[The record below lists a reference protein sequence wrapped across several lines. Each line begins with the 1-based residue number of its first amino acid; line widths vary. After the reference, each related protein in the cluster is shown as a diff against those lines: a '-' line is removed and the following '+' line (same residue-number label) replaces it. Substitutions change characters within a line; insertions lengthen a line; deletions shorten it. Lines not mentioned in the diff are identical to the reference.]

1 MAYGDKMSGVLTPPD
16 PLDVALRP
24 PEDENEEDRSARL
37 SAEEDARKVSEM
49 IDEELKAQERAEKRG
64 PKPIKVLLLGQS
76 ESGKSTTLKNFQLMN
91 SPKAFRAE
99 RASWRAVIHLN
110 VVRSIH
116 NILEAMAE
124 AQNAQAQPSTPTGGR
139 PSRSRTPSDSSTRV
153 YPPLTAEHLKLKMRL
168 SPLLQV
174 EQALI
179 RKLTP
184 PGSAEFE
191 ATHLAQASNVSYLE
205 RIRQKEVAV
214 NSLFAWKGVFG
225 RLLSDS
231 RDADS
236 GDGIDWNDPQAS
248 SEVVSLT
255 IALLMRQWQD
265 PGRIIHACGEDMI
278 RLWNDET
285 IRSLLQIQGI
295 RLEDR
300 PGFFLDSLERVTSP
314 RYVPT
319 DEDILRARLKTL
331 GITEYRFSIKEG
343 TLGGITRDWRIY
355 DVGGHRSLRAA
366 WAPYFDDMNAIL
378 FLAPISCFDQTLE
391 EDPTVN
397 RLEDSVV
404 LWKTI
409 VSNPLL
415 AKTSIVLF
423 LNKVDIFK
431 AKLEAGIK
439 LSKYIVSYG
448 NRTNDFDST
457 SIYLKR
463 KFAQIHKER
472 SPEPR
477 MFYCHFTTVT
487 DTKSTQHILADVQDT
502 VVVRS
507 LKDSSLI
514 S

>member
-1 MAYGDKMSGVLTPPD
+1 MAYVDKISGIMTPRTHESD
-16 PLDVALRP
+16 
-24 PEDENEEDRSARL
+24 EDRRARL
-37 SAEEDARKVSEM
+37 SAEEEAKRLSDM
-49 IDEELKAQERAEKRG
+49 IDEELRAQERAEKKG
-64 PKPIKVLLLGQS
+64 PKPIKILLL
-76 ESGKSTTLKNFQLMN
+76 GKSTTLKNFQLMN

-110 VVRSIH
+110 VVRSIRI
-116 NILEAMAE
+116 ILDVMTE
-124 AQNAQAQPSTPTGGR
+124 AQSAQAQPHSPNGAR
-139 PSRSRTPSDSSTRV
+139 PSSSRSPSESSTRI
-153 YPPLTAEHLKLKMRL
+153 YPPLTADHLKLKMRL

-174 EQALI
+174 EKALI

-191 ATHLAQASNVSYLE
+191 ATHLAQASNVSYME
-205 RIRQKEVAV
+205 RLRQKEVAI

-225 RLLSDS
+225 RLMLDGRDS
-231 RDADS
+231 VESRE
-236 GDGIDWNDPQAS
+236 GIDWDDP
-248 SEVVSLT
+248 
-255 IALLMRQWQD
+255 
-265 PGRIIHACGEDMI
+265 EDMI
-278 RLWNDET
+278 RLWNDDT
-285 IRSLLQIQGI
+285 IRALLQVQGV
-295 RLEDR
+295 RLEDQ

-331 GITEYRFSIKEG
+331 GVTEYRFAIKEG
-343 TLGGITRDWRIY
+343 TIGGITRDWRVF
-355 DVGGHRSLRAA
+355 DVGGHRSLVSVALPSLTA

-378 FLAPISCFDQTLE
+378 FLAPISCFDQMLE
-391 EDPTVN
+391 EDSTVN
-397 RLEDSVV
+397 RLEDSVL

-439 LSKYIVSYG
+439 LSKFILSYG
-448 NRTNDFDST
+448 DRSNDYEST
-457 SIYLKR
+457 STYLKR
-463 KFAQIHKER
+463 KFAQIHKDR

-487 DTKSTQHILADVQDT
+487 VSRSLLSFSHLVSPCRYFQDTKSTQHILTDEGLRL
-502 VVVRS
+502 VVTGI
-507 LKDSSLI
+507 I
-514 S
+514 SVE

>member
-1 MAYGDKMSGVLTPPD
+1 MSGFATPPD

-24 PEDENEEDRSARL
+24 PDDESDEDRVARL
-37 SAEEDARKVSEM
+37 SAEEEAKKVSDM
-49 IDEELKAQERAEKRG
+49 IDEELKAQDRAERKG
-64 PKPIKVLLLGQS
+64 PKPIKILLLGESIVDDPQS
-76 ESGKSTTLKNFQLMN
+76 LSLISAKCELTSLQ
-91 SPKAFRAE
+91 AFRAE

-110 VVRSIH
+110 VVRSIRI
-116 NILEAMAE
+116 ILEAIAE
-124 AQNAQAQPSTPTGGR
+124 AQTAQGQPLTPSGPRTPR
-139 PSRSRTPSDSSTRV
+139 NRTPSDASTRT

-191 ATHLAQASNVSYLE
+191 ATHLAQASNVSYME
-205 RIRQKEVAV
+205 RMRQKEVAV
-214 NSLFAWKGVFG
+214 NSMFAWKGVFG
-225 RLLSDS
+225 RLLSEG
-231 RDADS
+231 RDS
-236 GDGIDWNDPQAS
+236 GESHDGIDWGDP
-248 SEVVSLT
+248 E
-255 IALLMRQWQD
+255 D
-265 PGRIIHACGEDMI
+265 PGRIIYACGEDMI
-278 RLWNDET
+278 RLWNDDT
-285 IRSLLQIQGI
+285 IRVLLQAQGI

-331 GITEYRFSIKEG
+331 GVTEYRFSIKEG
-343 TLGGITRDWRIY
+343 TVGGVSRDWRIF
-355 DVGGHRSLRAA
+355 DVGGHRSLVTA

-378 FLAPISCFDQTLE
+378 FLAPISCFDQMLE
-391 EDPTVN
+391 EDATVN
-397 RLEDSVV
+397 RLEDSVL
-404 LWKTI
+404 LWKLI

-415 AKTSIVLF
+415 VQTSIVLF
-423 LNKVDIFK
+423 LNKIDIFK
-431 AKLEAGIK
+431 AKLEAGIR

-448 NRTNDFDST
+448 NRPNDYEST
-457 SIYLKR
+457 STYLKR
-463 KFAQIHKER
+463 KFAQIHKEK

-502 VVVRS
+502 VVVRN

>member
-1 MAYGDKMSGVLTPPD
+1 MAYGDKMSGLATPPD
-16 PLDVALRP
+16 PLDLALRP
-24 PEDENEEDRSARL
+24 PENESDEDRKARL
-37 SAEEDARKVSEM
+37 SAEEEAKKVSDM

-64 PKPIKVLLLGQS
+64 VKPIKILLLDREQ
-76 ESGKSTTLKNFQLMN
+76 
-91 SPKAFRAE
+91 AFRAE

-110 VVRSIH
+110 VVRSVRI
-116 NILEAMAE
+116 ILDAMTE
-124 AQNAQAQPSTPTGGR
+124 AQTAQAQPFTPSSPR
-139 PSRSRTPSDSSTRV
+139 PSSGRTPSDASTRTH
-153 YPPLTAEHLKLKMRL
+153 PPLTADHLKLKMRL

-174 EQALI
+174 EQALV

-191 ATHLAQASNVSYLE
+191 ATHLAQASNVGYVE
-205 RIRQKEVAV
+205 RLRQKEVAV

-225 RLLSDS
+225 RLMSDNRES
-231 RDADS
+231 VD
-236 GDGIDWNDPQAS
+236 IDWDDP
-248 SEVVSLT
+248 E
-255 IALLMRQWQD
+255 D
-265 PGRIIHACGEDMI
+265 PGRVIYACGEDMVK
-278 RLWNDET
+278 LWNDDT
-285 IRSLLQIQGI
+285 IRALLQAQGI
-295 RLEDR
+295 RLEDQ

-314 RYVPT
+314 RYVPS
-319 DEDILRARLKTL
+319 DDDILRARLKTL

-343 TLGGITRDWRIY
+343 TIGGVTRDWRVY
-355 DVGGHRSLRAA
+355 DVGGHRSLVTA

-378 FLAPISCFDQTLE
+378 FLAPISCFDQMLE
-391 EDPTVN
+391 EEPSVN
-397 RLEDSVV
+397 RLEDSVL
-404 LWKTI
+404 LWKMI

-431 AKLEAGIK
+431 AKLEAGIR
-439 LSKYIVSYG
+439 LAKYIVSYG
-448 NRTNDFDST
+448 NRPNDYENT
-457 SIYLKR
+457 SAYLKR

-487 DTKSTQHILADVQDT
+487 DTKATQHILADVQDT
-502 VVVRS
+502 VIVRS

>member
-1 MAYGDKMSGVLTPPD
+1 MSGVLTPPD

-64 PKPIKVLLLGQS
+64 PKPIKVLLLGELVVDHLS
-76 ESGKSTTLKNFQLMN
+76 EVAEPSDMKVKVNQASIV
-91 SPKAFRAE
+91 AFRAE

-116 NILEAMAE
+116 IILEAMAE
-124 AQNAQAQPSTPTGGR
+124 AQNAQAQPSTPTGGH

-343 TLGGITRDWRIY
+343 TYIGRDYAGLEDIRRWRTQII
-355 DVGGHRSLRAA
+355 AA

>member
-1 MAYGDKMSGVLTPPD
+1 MAYGDKMSGIMTPPD
-16 PLDVALRP
+16 PLDVVLRP
-24 PEDENEEDRSARL
+24 PEDESDEDRKARL
-37 SAEEDARKVSEM
+37 SAEEEAKRLSDM
-49 IDEELKAQERAEKRG
+49 IDEELKAQERAEKKG

-99 RASWRAVIHLN
+99 RASWRAVVHLN
-110 VVRSIH
+110 VVRSIRI
-116 NILEAMAE
+116 ILDVMTE
-124 AQNAQAQPSTPTGGR
+124 AQSAQAQLHSPNGVRPST
-139 PSRSRTPSDSSTRV
+139 SRSPSESNARV
-153 YPPLTAEHLKLKMRL
+153 YPPLTADHLRLKMRL

-174 EQALI
+174 EKALI

-191 ATHLAQASNVSYLE
+191 ATHLAQASNVSYME
-205 RIRQKEVAV
+205 RLRQKEVAI

-225 RLLSDS
+225 RLMLDGRDS
-231 RDADS
+231 VESREA
-236 GDGIDWNDPQAS
+236 IDWDDP
-248 SEVVSLT
+248 E
-255 IALLMRQWQD
+255 D

-278 RLWNDET
+278 RLWNDDT
-285 IRSLLQIQGI
+285 IRALLQVQGV
-295 RLEDR
+295 RLEDQ

-331 GITEYRFSIKEG
+331 GVTEYRFAIKEG
-343 TLGGITRDWRIY
+343 TLGGTTRDWRVF

-378 FLAPISCFDQTLE
+378 FLAPISCFDQMLE

-397 RLEDSVV
+397 RLEDSVL

-439 LSKYIVSYG
+439 LSKFILSYG
-448 NRTNDFDST
+448 DRSNDFEST
-457 SIYLKR
+457 STYLKR
-463 KFAQIHKER
+463 KFAQIHKDR

-487 DTKSTQHILADVQDT
+487 DTKSTQHILTDVQDT
-502 VVVRS
+502 VVVQS
-507 LKDSSLI
+507 LKESSLI
-514 S
+514 A